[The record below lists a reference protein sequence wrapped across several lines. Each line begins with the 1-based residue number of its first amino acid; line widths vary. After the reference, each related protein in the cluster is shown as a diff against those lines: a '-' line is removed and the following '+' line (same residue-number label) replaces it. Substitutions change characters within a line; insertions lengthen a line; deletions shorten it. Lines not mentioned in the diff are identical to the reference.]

1 VSQNHSRAIILSHGN
16 ALIFQCRFFFAD
28 GQNPTIS
35 PSKFFAFD
43 FEGKFARFEF
53 SAVSTTIA
61 NDWSIFLQQS
71 PTNRDQQA

>member
-1 VSQNHSRAIILSHGN
+1 VQLFS
-16 ALIFQCRFFFAD
+16 AD

-35 PSKFFAFD
+35 PSIFFAFD
-43 FEGKFARFEF
+43 FKGRFARFEF